1 MSKDIARNIINL
13 TWFFVLLSFLNLVFN
28 SYFKI
33 IGYKLIIGSN
43 LFLYFL
49 TGLVLFFFVTIAKK
63 DISKAGYSF
72 IAMMLFKIIAIL
84 LFLKALK
91 FMFDFEN
98 KFILNFAIIY
108 LLYLF
113 FNMFLALKTLNKLQK
128 DKK

>member
-33 IGYKLIIGSN
+33 IDYKLIIGSN